1 MNTFKQLWLKLAK
14 SKKYREE
21 FVASQVK
28 RGIPF
33 QIRTLMKQ
41 KGFSQEDLAGLSGL
55 TQGVVSRAANP
66 DYGNLTLNT
75 VIRVAAGFD
84 VAFIGRFVP
93 FSELGRWFTSLSE
106 ESGKIPTFEEENSAM
121 ERRVSSG
128 EEVNDSGIV
137 ADLDPLTPERLRIE
151 GREEAG
157 VRSRELRTRERTETA
172 LNRIKEEPTKTLSD
186 VAERARPR
194 VDQDISQIQMPA

>member
-1 MNTFKQLWLKLAK
+1 MSTFRQLWLKLTK

-33 QIRTLMKQ
+33 QIRTMMKHE
-41 KGFSQEDLAGLSGL
+41 GFSQEKLAKLSGL

-93 FSELGRWFTSLSE
+93 FSELGGWFTNLSE
-106 ESGKIPTFEEENSAM
+106 ESGKIPTFEEENRAM
-121 ERRVSSG
+121 EQWGPSREEGDDSSVAAAISS
-128 EEVNDSGIV
+128 VNDRYDKRPATRMV
-137 ADLDPLTPERLRIE
+137 AEDTNVLTKSEDAPSDRRAVENVLVNYLPE
-151 GREEAG
+151 GRSTINAG
-157 VRSRELRTRERTETA
+157 L
-172 LNRIKEEPTKTLSD
+172 LP
-186 VAERARPR
+186 
-194 VDQDISQIQMPA
+194 